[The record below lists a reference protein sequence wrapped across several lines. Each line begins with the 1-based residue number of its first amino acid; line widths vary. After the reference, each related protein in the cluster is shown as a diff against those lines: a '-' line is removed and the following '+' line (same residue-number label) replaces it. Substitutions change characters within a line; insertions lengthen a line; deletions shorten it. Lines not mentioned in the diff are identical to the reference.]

1 MGKRPLSPH
10 LQIYRP
16 QITSVMSILHRLTGI
31 LLALGALQLAVWI
44 LAAAQGPEAF
54 APVQAFNGS
63 WLGQAVLFGWTA
75 ALFYHLANG
84 VRHLLWD
91 AGFGFA
97 PAQVA
102 TSGWAALAVAAA
114 LTLLTWLIGTGIID
128 AGWIGAGI

>member
-31 LLALGALQLAVWI
+31 LLAFGALQLALWI
-44 LAAAQGPEAF
+44 LAAAQGPETF
-54 APVQAFNGS
+54 AAIQAFNGS
-63 WLGQAVLFGWTA
+63 WLGRGLLYGWTA

-97 PAQVA
+97 PTQVA
-102 TSGWAALAVAAA
+102 ASGWVTLAVAAA
-114 LTLLTWLIGTGIID
+114 LTLLTWLVGTGVVNT
-128 AGWIGAGI
+128 GMIGAGA

>member
-16 QITSVMSILHRLTGI
+16 QITSVLSILHRFTGI
-31 LLALGALQLAVWI
+31 ALALGTLHLVFWI

-54 APVQAFNGS
+54 AAVQAFSDS
-63 WLGQAVLFGWTA
+63 WAGRLLMLGWTA

-84 VRHLLWD
+84 VRHLVWD

-97 PAQVA
+97 PGQVSI
-102 TSGWAALAVAAA
+102 SGGLALIVAAT
-114 LTLLTWLIGTGIID
+114 LTLLAWLIGTGQL
-128 AGWIGAGI
+128 GISL

>member
-31 LLALGALQLAVWI
+31 LLALGALQLALWI
-44 LAAAQGPEAF
+44 VAAAQGPETF
-54 APVQAFNGS
+54 ATIQAFNDS
-63 WLGQAVLFGWTA
+63 WLGRGLLCGWTA

-102 TSGWAALAVAAA
+102 TSGWITLAVAAA
-114 LTLLTWLIGTGIID
+114 LTLLTWLVGTGVLD
-128 AGWIGAGI
+128 AGRIGANL